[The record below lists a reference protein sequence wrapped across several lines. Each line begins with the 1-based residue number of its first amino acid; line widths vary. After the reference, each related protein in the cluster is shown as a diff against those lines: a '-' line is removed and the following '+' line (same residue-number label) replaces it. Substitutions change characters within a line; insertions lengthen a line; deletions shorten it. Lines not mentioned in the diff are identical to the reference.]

1 MNNTTKMCSRELLAS
16 TILNMVNDGKAVSVT
31 DGVWKLSGVDTGEG
45 SKDYL
50 VKVTKKLG
58 KSGKYFNKRELY
70 RMDGETERMIELG
83 EYKKKYLYPIIKN
96 LVNPP
101 QPRKR
106 QLEMPNSIEEVLKI
120 RDEVKQNFDKF
131 YIDEKG
137 SLHGMTHL
145 GQMEITAGFVKNMKN
160 NHKRNFGR
168 KMFINGVLTH
178 EGALLDVPVDTY
190 KRIQAKKS
198 K

>member
-1 MNNTTKMCSRELLAS
+1 
-16 TILNMVNDGKAVSVT
+16 
-31 DGVWKLSGVDTGEG
+31 
-45 SKDYL
+45 
-50 VKVTKKLG
+50 
-58 KSGKYFNKRELY
+58 
-70 RMDGETERMIELG
+70 
-83 EYKKKYLYPIIKN
+83 
-96 LVNPP
+96 
-101 QPRKR
+101 
-106 QLEMPNSIEEVLKI
+106 MPNSIEEVLKI

-131 YIDEKG
+131 YIDDKG